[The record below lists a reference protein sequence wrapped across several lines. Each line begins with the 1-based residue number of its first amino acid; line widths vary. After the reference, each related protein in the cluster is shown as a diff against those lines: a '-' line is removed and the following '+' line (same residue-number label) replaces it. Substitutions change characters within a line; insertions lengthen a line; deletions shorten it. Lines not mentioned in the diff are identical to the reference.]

1 MKPILF
7 CFPDDE
13 AFARRLSSH
22 LDVELGQLQWHRFPD
37 GESLMTLRTHCRDRD
52 VFVLCSLSNADIKT
66 MPLYFCATTA
76 RELGAKRVGLIAPYL
91 AYMRQD
97 HRFDPGQ
104 SISALSYAEF
114 LSTIFD
120 SLITVD
126 PHLHR
131 IHELESIFSIPAV
144 AISSMPAVAEWIR
157 ANVPNPV
164 LIGPDMESAQWVE
177 QVASA
182 LNAPCVVLE
191 KTRTGDRNVSVTN
204 VPSDAVRGRSPIILD
219 DIASSGHTM
228 AEVLKRLASIGVH
241 DATCV
246 VVHAVLADG
255 AEASLRAAG
264 AKQVVSTN
272 TVPHATNQIDV
283 TPLLAAGLKRLS

>member
-7 CFPDDE
+7 YFPDDE
-13 AFARRLSSH
+13 AFARCLTAH
-22 LDVELGQLQWHRFPD
+22 LDIELGELHWHRFPD
-37 GESLMTLRTHCRDRD
+37 GESLVTLKSDCRDRE
-52 VFVLCSLSNADIKT
+52 VLVLCSLSKADIKS
-66 MPLYFCATTA
+66 MPLYFCANTA
-76 RELGAKRVGLIAPYL
+76 RELGAQRVNLVAPYL

-97 HRFDPGQ
+97 HRFHPGQ
-104 SISALSYAEF
+104 SLSAHSYAEF
-114 LSTIFD
+114 LSTVFD
-120 SLITVD
+120 SLITID

-144 AISSMPAVAEWIR
+144 AISSMPAVAEWIG
-157 ANVPNPV
+157 ANIPDPI

-177 QVASA
+177 QVASK
-182 LNAPCVVLE
+182 LKAPCVVLE
-191 KTRTGDRNVSVTN
+191 KTRKGDRNVSVTEVDPN
-204 VPSDAVRGRSPIILD
+204 VVRGRAPVVLD

-246 VVHAVLADG
+246 IVHAVLAEG

-264 AKQVVSTN
+264 ARQIVSTN
-272 TVPHATNQIDV
+272 TVAHQTNQIDV
-283 TPLLAAGLKRLS
+283 TPLLAAALKRMR

>member
-13 AFARRLSSH
+13 AFARHLSSH
-22 LDVELGQLQWHRFPD
+22 LDVELGQLHWHRFPD
-37 GESLMTLRTHCRDRD
+37 GESLMTLRTDCRDRD
-52 VFVLCSLSNADIKT
+52 VLVLCSLSKPDIKS

-76 RELGAKRVGLIAPYL
+76 RELGARRVSLIAPYL

-120 SLITVD
+120 SLITID

-144 AISSMPAVAEWIR
+144 TISSMPAVAEWIR
-157 ANVPNPV
+157 ANVANPV

-177 QVASA
+177 QVAGA
-182 LNAPCVVLE
+182 LDAPCVVLE
-191 KTRTGDRNVSVTN
+191 KTRKGDRNVSVTD
-204 VPSDAVRGRSPIILD
+204 VPAAAVRGRSPVILD

-228 AEVLKRLASIGVH
+228 AEVLKRLAGIGVH

-246 VVHAVLADG
+246 VVHAVLAEG

-272 TVPHATNQIDV
+272 TVPHSTNQIDV
-283 TPLLAAGLKRLS
+283 APLLAAGLKRLG

>member
-1 MKPILF
+1 
-7 CFPDDE
+7 
-13 AFARRLSSH
+13 
-22 LDVELGQLQWHRFPD
+22 
-37 GESLMTLRTHCRDRD
+37 
-52 VFVLCSLSNADIKT
+52 
-66 MPLYFCATTA
+66 
-76 RELGAKRVGLIAPYL
+76 
-91 AYMRQD
+91 MRQD

-104 SISALSYAEF
+104 SVSARSYAEF

-144 AISSMPAVAEWIR
+144 AISAMPAVAEWIR

-177 QVASA
+177 PVASA

-191 KTRTGDRNVSVTN
+191 KTRKGDRNVSVTH
-204 VPSDAVRGRSPIILD
+204 VPPEAVRGRAPIVLD

-228 AEVLKRLASIGVH
+228 AEVLQRLASIGVH

-246 VVHAVLADG
+246 VVHAVLAEG

-264 AKQVVSTN
+264 AKRVVSTN

-283 TPLLAAGLKRLS
+283 APLLAAGLKRLS